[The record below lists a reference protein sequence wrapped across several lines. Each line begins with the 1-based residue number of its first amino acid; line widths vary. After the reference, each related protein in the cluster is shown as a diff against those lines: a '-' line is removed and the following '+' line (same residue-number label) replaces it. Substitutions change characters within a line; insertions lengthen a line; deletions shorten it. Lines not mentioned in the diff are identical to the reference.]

1 MAPGLLLFCKRIWT
15 PPGKA
20 LGVVLGVLCYVMSA
34 ALWLCYGGD
43 DRSVNQEHGE
53 YGRSAAATAAASAR
67 REETHLQFL
76 KLLASSSS
84 LLALAL
90 PTLVQQ
96 HEQ

>member
-53 YGRSAAATAAASAR
+53 YGRSAAAIAAASAR

-76 KLLASSSS
+76 QLLTSSSS
-84 LLALAL
+84 IVARAL
-90 PTLVQQ
+90 PP
-96 HEQ
+96 